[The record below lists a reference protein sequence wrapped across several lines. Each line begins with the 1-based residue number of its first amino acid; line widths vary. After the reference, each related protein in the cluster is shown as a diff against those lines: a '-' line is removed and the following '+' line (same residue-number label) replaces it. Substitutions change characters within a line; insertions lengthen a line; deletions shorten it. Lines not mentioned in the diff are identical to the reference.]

1 MEKFMEEYLKKA
13 LYARGF
19 LISTRKIENFDSL
32 PGYKWNE
39 LVITKNNSENFYVY
53 YDPRNETAFVKNDDF
68 FVFVLG
74 VCVDLN
80 QERIDISDTAQK
92 ILETLS
98 LSKNDFLNYVD
109 ELCGR
114 FIIFYGDSKNS
125 FVIQDAC
132 GMRSCFYSKNF
143 ISSHYSLINDIEK
156 NDFIEYWETYNALEQ
171 KPWYLPGNY
180 TPYKNIYTLIP
191 NHELNFETSKVSRI
205 WPRSPKKNISAVEVQ
220 QYFENTLKRQIEL
233 VSKKYKLLVSLTGGK
248 DSRITLSTLKNV
260 PRENFVTFSY
270 KNNSKTDSNSF
281 DNEMAK
287 YLTKEFNL
295 PFKQLMLN
303 NPLPAGLKEICKKN
317 HYHEHVPRAIPKYIT
332 ELPYTSSGGIHLRSN
347 LMEIIRER
355 GYYRAKIDSGQVLNR
370 ISYGYT
376 HNDKNPFVQK
386 GFDEFY
392 NEQEYNK
399 FNADYDYSDI
409 FYWEYRMGL
418 WHSGGILLNTDIA
431 FDTYCLFNQRKL
443 LEIGLSMPK
452 LYIQNNY
459 LVYETIKHL
468 WPEILFYLPNSEE
481 NLLQKHSIF
490 DAVEMYPFV
499 KDFEFSGNS
508 ENFYSVKGS
517 AFFEF
522 GFIGEKDEKIV
533 QSQLKVSKTK
543 YRKLSFVLNG
553 ISDDIKSAYK
563 YSVLINGIE
572 IASGHITKESELVK
586 YTTDSDIQEVII
598 KLEKQKDIAG
608 EVQIL
613 RITNFRLT
621 R

>member
-1 MEKFMEEYLKKA
+1 MEEYLKKA

-39 LVITKNNSENFYVY
+39 QVISKNSSENFYVY

-80 QERIDISDTAQK
+80 QEKIDISETAQK
-92 ILETLS
+92 IFGTLS

-143 ISSHYSLINDIEK
+143 ISSHYGLINDIEK
-156 NDFIEYWETYNALEQ
+156 NDFIEYWETYNNFTREER
-171 KPWYLPGNY
+171 PWCFPGNY

-191 NHELNFETSKVSRI
+191 NHELNFETSKVSRV
-205 WPRSPKKNISAVEVQ
+205 WPRAPKKNISAVEAQ
-220 QYFENTLKRQIEL
+220 QYFEKTLKRQIEL
-233 VSKKYKLLVSLTGGK
+233 ISKKYKLLMGLTGGN
-248 DSRITLSTLKNV
+248 DSRVTLSTLKNV
-260 PRENFVTFSY
+260 PRENFVIFSY
-270 KNNSKTDSNSF
+270 KNNSKTDSNAF

-303 NPLPAGLKEICKKN
+303 NPLPADLLKICKKN
-317 HYHEHVPRAIPKYIT
+317 HYHEHIPWAIPKYIT
-332 ELPYTSSGGIHLRSN
+332 ELPYVSSGGGIHLRSN
-347 LMEIIRER
+347 ILETIRER
-355 GYYRAKIDSGQVLNR
+355 HFYHEKIDNGQVLNK
-370 ISYGYT
+370 IAYSYT
-376 HNDKNPFVQK
+376 HKDKDPFVQK
-386 GFDEFY
+386 AFDEFY
-392 NEQEYNK
+392 NEQEYN
-399 FNADYDYSDI
+399 NPDLGYDFSDI
-409 FYWEYRMGL
+409 FFMEYRMGV

-431 FDTYCLFNQRKL
+431 FDTYCLFNQKKL

-468 WPEILFYLPNSEE
+468 WPEILFYLPNSKE

-517 AFFEF
+517 DFFEF

-533 QSQLKVSKTK
+533 QSQLKVTKTK
-543 YRKLSFVLNG
+543 YRKLNFVING
-553 ISDDIKSAYK
+553 ISDDITSAYK
-563 YSVLINGIE
+563 YSVLVNGTE
-572 IASGHITKESELVK
+572 IASGHITKESELQK
-586 YTTDSDIQEVII
+586 YTSDCDIQEVVI

-613 RITNFRLT
+613 RITNFRLIK
-621 R
+621 

>member
-1 MEKFMEEYLKKA
+1 MEEYLKKA